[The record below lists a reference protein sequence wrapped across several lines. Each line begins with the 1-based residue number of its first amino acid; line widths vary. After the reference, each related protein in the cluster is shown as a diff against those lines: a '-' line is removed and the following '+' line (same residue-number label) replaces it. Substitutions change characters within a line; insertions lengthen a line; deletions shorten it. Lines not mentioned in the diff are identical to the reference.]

1 LVGCDVLVEF
11 KPFMSEFDSVAREWD
26 NKPDLLERSMAI
38 ANKMIGALALH
49 PSMTALEFGA
59 GTGILSLLLKD
70 RFSEITMMDSSCEMV
85 KVMEEKVAK
94 GADKHLKP
102 LFFDLE
108 KEAYPLQKVDVI
120 FTQMVMHHVHEL
132 NVVLSRFHQMLNKG
146 GQLAIV
152 DLYAEDGSF
161 HGGEF
166 NGHLGFDPEI
176 LSASL
181 KAHGFKAIHHEPCY
195 VMQKKTASGIIK
207 DFPLFL
213 LMANRS

>member
-1 LVGCDVLVEF
+1 
-11 KPFMSEFDSVAREWD
+11 
-26 NKPDLLERSMAI
+26 
-38 ANKMIGALALH
+38 
-49 PSMTALEFGA
+49 
-59 GTGILSLLLKD
+59 
-70 RFSEITMMDSSCEMV
+70 MDSSREMV

-94 GADKHLKP
+94 GGHDHLTP

-108 KEAYPLQKVDVI
+108 KEAYAGHELDVI

-132 NVVLSRFHQMLNKG
+132 DVVLGQFRKMLKKG

-166 NGHLGFDPEI
+166 HGHLGFDPEC
-176 LSASL
+176 LSARL
-181 KAHGFKAIHHEPCY
+181 KAHGFNAIHHEPCY
-195 VMQKKTASGIIK
+195 VMSKETAAGQIK

-213 LMANRS
+213 LVAQ